1 MKRRKR
7 RKGLLILLTLI
18 LILSILIY
26 DSNTRL
32 VTDGFTLG
40 NSNLPQGF
48 EGMRIVHLSD
58 LHAKRFGDGNS
69 ELIEAVRAASP
80 ELICVTGD
88 MVDGEQTEQEPYVR
102 ELMEGLTSIAPVY
115 FVSGNHEWASGW
127 ARELFKIL
135 EEYGVTVLRNE
146 YTVYG
151 RNGDTIV
158 IAGVDD
164 PNGLRDQKSPAE
176 LVEEIKAQQPGK
188 YVLMLAHRDDGL
200 DMWSELGVDAVLCGH
215 AHGGLIRLPFTD
227 GLFAPGQ
234 GWFPT
239 WTAGVYTQGGTQML
253 VSRGLTGSHMVP
265 RLFNNPQ
272 VVSVTLA
279 R

>member
-7 RKGLLILLTLI
+7 RKGPLILLTLM
-18 LILSILIY
+18 LILALLIY

-69 ELIEAVRAASP
+69 ELLEAVRAASP

-88 MVDGEQTEQEPYVR
+88 MVDGERAEQEPYVR

-135 EEYGVTVLRNE
+135 EEYGVTILRNE

-176 LVEEIKAQQPGK
+176 LVEEIRAQQPGK

-200 DMWSELGVDAVLCGH
+200 EMWSELGVDAVLCGH

-239 WTAGVYTQGGTQML
+239 WTAGIYTQGGTQML

-265 RLFNNPQ
+265 RLFNNPE